1 MNMNLAP
8 NTHSPA
14 AIVAKQLV
22 PVQSNNNIQ
31 SGLSLQ
37 TAKGEI
43 ICFMGIDRKVLDQYI
58 RTLAGIHPIESG
70 TLEIFQQPVEEIPAK
85 AWSSIRTKL
94 AYISRDVPL
103 LSVLNGLN
111 NVIFPALYHGTLER
125 HAAIKKALAI
135 FTELEYSGNNLDLPA
150 FMEPIDKVQ
159 LAIARAIMLDPT
171 VLLLDD
177 PWYSLDPHDY
187 SKLNDFFYQWVKNG
201 TIIMTTSN
209 ISFVRK
215 YATKIY
221 FIGHQEIFEFSS
233 WPTMCHSEVE
243 EVRHYLRQYSESS

>member
-1 MNMNLAP
+1 MNINLIAH
-8 NTHSPA
+8 NQAPA
-14 AIVAKQLV
+14 AIVAKQLI
-22 PVQSNNNIQ
+22 PVHSNNNIQ
-31 SGLSLQ
+31 SALSMQ
-37 TAKGEI
+37 TAKGQI

-85 AWSSIRTKL
+85 AWSTIRTKL

-111 NVIFPALYHGTLER
+111 NVIFPALYHGQLER
-125 HAAIKKALAI
+125 HTAIKKALAI
-135 FTELEYSGNNLDLPA
+135 FTELGYSGNNLDLPA

-159 LAIARAIMLDPT
+159 LAIARAIMLNPT

-177 PWYSLDPHDY
+177 PWHSLDPHEY
-187 SKLNDFFYQWVKNG
+187 SQLNVFFYQWVKNG
-201 TIIMTTSN
+201 TIIMATSN

-215 YATKIY
+215 YATQIY
-221 FIGHQEIFEFSS
+221 FVGHQEIFEFSS
-233 WPTMCHSEVE
+233 WSTMCHSEVE
-243 EVRHYLRQYSESS
+243 EIRHYLRQYSESS